1 MNVFPENL
9 TIVVLLG
16 LGITAAWALGAE
28 AKDVLI
34 AIASG
39 LVGYLTRASGGT
51 AHGPKRAINKSDTEE
66 GEESR

>member
-1 MNVFPENL
+1 MFPENL

-16 LGITAAWALGAE
+16 LGITAALALGAE

-39 LVGYLTRASGGT
+39 LIGYLTRGSGGKD
-51 AHGPKRAINKSDTEE
+51 PKQPREDE
-66 GEESR
+66 GKVDDSVA

>member
-39 LVGYLTRASGGT
+39 LVGYLTRASGGKDIGQPQGSEAKT
-51 AHGPKRAINKSDTEE
+51 NDQDQPV
-66 GEESR
+66 